1 MIKWILLILL
11 CLFTSL
17 PQAYEQYS
25 QEHCDRI
32 VKERETI
39 RSRLRQNY
47 KVKEGERLKAR
58 FKSLFEELAKHC
70 DKPKQT
76 NRTYQRSSAY
86 SSSNN
91 ALLHTRMPN
100 MKLHSDSYSDPEKL
114 AAWSEFYTLP
124 KRCRSKGMQSSDFVW
139 CSEYRGEQKRLFEAQ
154 WNKRR

>member
-1 MIKWILLILL
+1 MIKWVLLILFG
-11 CLFTSL
+11 LFTSF
-17 PQAYEQYS
+17 PQAYS
-25 QEHCDRI
+25 QE
-32 VKERETI
+32 
-39 RSRLRQNY
+39 
-47 KVKEGERLKAR
+47 
-58 FKSLFEELAKHC
+58 HC

-76 NRTYQRSSAY
+76 NRTHQCSLAY

-91 ALLHTRMPN
+91 ALLHTRMPH

-114 AAWSEFYTLP
+114 AACSEFYTLP

>member
-1 MIKWILLILL
+1 MAPVIVTGSQIPLAELRSDGQANLLNALHI
-11 CLFTSL
+11 
-17 PQAYEQYS
+17 A
-25 QEHCDRI
+25 
-32 VKERETI
+32 
-39 RSRLRQNY
+39 
-47 KVKEGERLKAR
+47 A
-58 FKSLFEELAKHC
+58 
-70 DKPKQT
+70 
-76 NRTYQRSSAY
+76 SAY

-91 ALLHTRMPN
+91 ALLRTRMPN